1 MGGQGINP
9 SSIQSSLSSLFS
21 QMGQQSQGAPNVF
34 GNLFS
39 GQQSGGYGTL
49 PQGYG
54 TAPPSTPI
62 PQMALQPQAPPSA
75 QTQQQN
81 NMPSSQFLQGQNLFN
96 NLYQQSGNN
105 MGQQQFGQ
113 GMNFN
118 NPNGYAMMGR
128 MTGNP
133 AQNQQNYQDM
143 AMYYNQAY
151 PSQSNS

>member
-9 SSIQSSLSSLFS
+9 ASIQSSLSGLFG
-21 QMGQQSQGAPNVF
+21 QMGQGGGMQ
-34 GNLFS
+34 
-39 GQQSGGYGTL
+39 QQSGGYGSL

-54 TAPPSTPI
+54 TAPPSTPM
-62 PQMALQPQAPPSA
+62 PQMQPMALQPQAPPAA

-113 GMNFN
+113 VMNFE
-118 NPNGYAMMGR
+118 NPNGFGMMGK

-143 AMYYNQAY
+143 AMYYNQTY
-151 PSQSNS
+151 PSQSK

>member
-21 QMGQQSQGAPNVF
+21 QMGQGQSGGMQ
-34 GNLFS
+34 
-39 GQQSGGYGTL
+39 QQSGGYGSL

-54 TAPPSTPI
+54 TAPPSTPPPMM
-62 PQMALQPQAPPSA
+62 PQMMALQPQAPPAA

-105 MGQQQFGQ
+105 MGQQQFGL
-113 GMNFN
+113 GMNFE
-118 NPNGYAMMGR
+118 NPNGFAMMGK

-143 AMYYNQAY
+143 AMYYNQTY
-151 PSQSNS
+151 PSQSK

>member
-21 QMGQQSQGAPNVF
+21 QMGQGGGMQ
-34 GNLFS
+34 
-39 GQQSGGYGTL
+39 QQSGGYGTL
-49 PQGYG
+49 PAGYGG

-62 PQMALQPQAPPSA
+62 PHMQPMALQPQAPAAA

-96 NLYQQSGNN
+96 NLYQQSGNS

-113 GMNFN
+113 VMNFE
-118 NPNGYAMMGR
+118 NPNGFGMMGK

-143 AMYYNQAY
+143 AMYYNQTY
-151 PSQSNS
+151 PSQSK